1 MQQNIRQDLQ
11 TIQRQL
17 MTGQF
22 QAAIALCRRVL
33 AYAPN
38 EPNTL
43 YMMGVAAAQLGD
55 AQTTRAAFDAALKVT
70 PDRLELLLNYGNF
83 LRETGAPERS
93 VELLTRASQLSP
105 NTAAVR
111 QSLATTLFRLE
122 RFKEALSNAEVSVG
136 LTPTDVA
143 SWELAAGAAQRLGES
158 DRALSLVRD
167 ALVNIP
173 TSPKLHYALGQLSRE
188 RGDFGTANKAY
199 EQARS
204 LGFQSADLYRNNAE
218 SLLEL
223 GRPLEAAAFALDGLT
238 HFPSDIPLHQVA
250 TRLHVESGATG
261 DPVAALVKAARAER
275 TNAALWETAIGFLKF
290 LDRKEDEKRLLTE
303 ALASVNP
310 KSPALLSLEAIARGD
325 EGDTQAMMATY
336 EELLQ
341 RFPQDVGLKFDFGIQ
356 LLKASAPQRA
366 NHLFDAVL
374 RENPFDQMA
383 LGFKSTALRLM
394 GDDRLNDLVD
404 HEAMVF
410 QVDVPIPDGYSS
422 RSEYFSEVAAVLETL
437 HHTHAHP
444 IDQSVRGGTQTN
456 GFLFRIAHPVIK
468 QLEQQIRLAVAE
480 ALHRFPAGSAH
491 PFWRRHSA
499 GTQAADVV
507 FSGAWSVRLSAQ
519 GFHTN
524 HMHPKGWISSALYI
538 AVPDEVSGATDDAGY
553 IQFGAPEEK
562 LGLDLPPIRT
572 IKPEVG
578 SLVLFPSYMWHGTIP
593 FSSEQPRITVAFDIV
608 PHNE

>member
-11 TIQRQL
+11 AIQQQL
-17 MTGQF
+17 KAGQF
-22 QAAIALCRRVL
+22 QPAIALCRRVL
-33 AYAPN
+33 TYAPN

-43 YMMGVAAAQLGD
+43 YMMGVAAAQVGD
-55 AQTTRAAFDAALKVT
+55 ATTTRAAFDAALNVT
-70 PDRLELLLNYGNF
+70 PDRVELLLNYGNF

-105 NTAAVR
+105 KTSAVR
-111 QSLATTLFRLE
+111 QSLATTLFRLK
-122 RFKEALSNAEVSVG
+122 RFKEALSNAEASVA
-136 LTPTDVA
+136 LTPTDVV
-143 SWELAAGAAQRLGES
+143 SWELAAGAAQRLGDH

-167 ALVNIP
+167 ALVNVP

-188 RGDFGTANKAY
+188 RGDFGAANKAY

-223 GRPLEAAAFALDGLT
+223 GRPLDAAAFALEGLT

-261 DPVAALVKAARAER
+261 DPVAALLKAARAER

-303 ALASVNP
+303 ALASGSP
-310 KSPALLSLEAIARGD
+310 KTPTLLSLEAIARAD
-325 EGDTQAMMATY
+325 EGNTEQMKVIY
-336 EELLQ
+336 EDLLQ
-341 RFPQDVGLKFDFGIQ
+341 RFPHDLGLKFDFGIQ
-356 LLKASAPQRA
+356 LLKASEPQRA
-366 NHLFDAVL
+366 NQLFDTVL
-374 RENPFDQMA
+374 KENPFDQMA

-410 QVDVPIPDGYSS
+410 QVDVPVPNGYSS
-422 RSEYFSEVAAVLETL
+422 RSEYFAEVSSVLESL

-468 QLEQQIRLAVAE
+468 QLEQQIRLSIVE
-480 ALHRFPAGSAH
+480 ALHRFPSNSKH
-491 PFWRRHSA
+491 PFWRRHVA

-538 AVPDEVSGATDDAGY
+538 AVPDEVAGATNDAGY

-572 IKPEVG
+572 VKPEVG

-593 FSSEQPRITVAFDIV
+593 FTSDQPRITVAFDII
-608 PHNE
+608 PHQE